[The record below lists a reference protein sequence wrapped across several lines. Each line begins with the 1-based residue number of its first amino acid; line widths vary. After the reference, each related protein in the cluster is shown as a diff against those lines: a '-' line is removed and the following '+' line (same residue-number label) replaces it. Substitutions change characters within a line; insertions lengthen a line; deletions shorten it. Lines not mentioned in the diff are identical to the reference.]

1 MGGAEQLIMKEIWKD
16 VHGYDGL
23 YQVSNTGRVRKL
35 RFINNRVNK
44 EKTFLITPQLL
55 DTGYYKV
62 MLYNDGKYKNAL
74 VHRLVACAF
83 IPEETGRT
91 YVNHKD
97 GNKTNNVVTNLEWCT
112 QSENNRHAYRTGL
125 RSAPATGRFG
135 ADSYKAIPVEML
147 DKDTGKVICRFG
159 SLIDAAKYV
168 GAKKSCHIC
177 SCCKGKL
184 KTAYGHG
191 WRYAT

>member
-1 MGGAEQLIMKEIWKD
+1 MKEIWKD

-62 MLYNDGKYKNAL
+62 MLYKDGKYKNAL

-91 YVNHKD
+91 CVNHKD
-97 GNKTNNVVTNLEWCT
+97 GNKENNFVSNLEWCT
-112 QSENNRHAYRTGL
+112 YGENMKHAYRTGL
-125 RSAPATGRFG
+125 AKAAATGRFG
-135 ADSYKAIPVEML
+135 ANSYKSIPVEML
-147 DKDTGKVICRFG
+147 DKNTGAVIARFG
-159 SLIDAAKYV
+159 SLIDGAKYI
-168 GAKKSCHIC
+168 GTENSGHIC
-177 SCCKGKL
+177 SCCKGRL
-184 KTAYGHG
+184 KSAHG
-191 WRYAT
+191 YKWRYAE

>member
-1 MGGAEQLIMKEIWKD
+1 MTEIWKD
-16 VHGYDGL
+16 IDGYTGL
-23 YQVSNTGRVRKL
+23 YQVSNLGNVRKL
-35 RFINNRVNK
+35 RFINNMTNK
-44 EKTFLITPQLL
+44 EKVFLITPKLIN
-55 DTGYYKV
+55 TGYYKV
-62 MLYNDGKYKNAL
+62 MLYKGGKWENAF
-74 VHRLVACAF
+74 VHRLVAAAF
-83 IPEETGRT
+83 IPNEAGRPQ
-91 YVNHKD
+91 VNHID